1 MRNIFWVF
9 FVSFL
14 ILVTLQSCFDDILG
28 TDEEEKNTPP
38 VAVVGNDKD
47 VTIGEPVILDG
58 SDSYDP
64 DDDALIYSWEM
75 LSKPAGSQATLEQ
88 PDSIITSFVPD
99 KRGSYQIQL
108 TVSDGKDSHA
118 AALSATADIKVL
130 GTINEDMTL
139 IDVFEN
145 SNEPDYAVSNVVNVN
160 ANLTVEPGVI
170 IEFGAGAR
178 MDIESEGSLVAI
190 GTASEP
196 ISFTGATKTA
206 GSWAGLAFNGKNIN
220 NVLSY
225 VVVEYGGSNNYS
237 NINVGYNG
245 GVKINNTTSQYSA
258 TYGLETDNGA
268 DLREFKNNVFSD
280 NTKAS
285 LNIPGNLIGVL
296 DSESSYSGQTG
307 DEFVSVYATNIETNQ
322 TWPALDAAYIMD
334 GIMNV
339 KSAITV
345 EPGAVFKFTDGAR
358 LDIEGDNGELIA
370 IGKADSLIKFLGT
383 QELAGHWSGINFWTR
398 NSSNELTYTEVAHGG
413 NGNYSNVTITY
424 NGAAKITN
432 SKFSMSAT
440 EGVNV
445 EADGELREFANN
457 TFEADA
463 ILRIPC
469 DQIGSIDANS
479 SYIGTAGTGYV
490 EVYGRAVKENQSWP
504 AIDAPYVVDGIVNIE
519 SEITIKPGAI
529 FKFTTSSRIDIEGN
543 NGELIAIGK
552 ADSLIKFMGTQEI
565 AGHWRGIVFSTKNP
579 GNELTYTEVS
589 HGGNGNYDN
598 VSVEYNGSAKIT
610 HSTFKTSGN
619 YGVNVASA
627 GQITDFSNNTFQA
640 DAKLHIPAYLMG
652 KIDENSTFGV
662 DSYISVFGSNVE
674 TDQNWVDTDMP
685 FRIEG
690 IVNILADV
698 TIDPGAFFECASNA
712 RIDIES
718 GDNGGSL
725 SAVGTSADSIKF
737 VGVNN
742 VQGYWR
748 GIVFSTKSNDNLME
762 YCAISNGGGSGYA
775 NIIVGY
781 NGSLTVNYSSI
792 RNSENYGVEVESGGE
807 FNENGNTYSNNKLGD
822 LDTP

>member
-1 MRNIFWVF
+1 MRKIFWVL
-9 FVSFL
+9 FVSIL

-28 TDEEEKNTPP
+28 TDEEEENTPP
-38 VAVVGNDKD
+38 VAVVGNDRD

-64 DDDALIYSWEM
+64 DDDALIYSWKM

-145 SNEPDYAVSNVVNVN
+145 SDEPDYAVSNVVNVN

-190 GTASEP
+190 GSASEP
-196 ISFTGATKTA
+196 IIFTGATKTA
-206 GSWAGLAFNGKNIN
+206 GSWAGLAFNGNNIN
-220 NVLSY
+220 NELSY

-237 NINVGYNG
+237 NIKVGYNG

-258 TYGLETDNGA
+258 NYGLDTDNGA
-268 DLREFKNNVFSD
+268 VLREFQNNVFSD
-280 NTKAS
+280 NAKGS
-285 LNIPGNLIGVL
+285 LNIPCNMIGAL

-307 DEFVSVYATNIETNQ
+307 DEFVSVYASTIATDQ
-322 TWPALDAAYIMD
+322 TWPALDAAYVMD
-334 GIMNV
+334 GIMNI

-345 EPGAVFKFTDGAR
+345 KPGAIFKFTDAAR

-398 NSSNELTYTEVAHGG
+398 NSGNELTYTEVSHGG
-413 NGNYSNVTITY
+413 SGNNSNVTITY
-424 NGAAKITN
+424 DGAAKITN
-432 SKFSMSAT
+432 SKFTMSST

-445 EADGELREFANN
+445 ESGGVLREFANN

-463 ILRIPC
+463 ILRIPS
-469 DQIGSIDANS
+469 DQIGSLDANS
-479 SYIGTAGTGYV
+479 SYIGTAGTGNV
-490 EVYGRAVKENQSWP
+490 EVYSRTVKDNQTWP
-504 AIDAPYVVDGIVNIE
+504 AIDAPYIVDGIVNIE
-519 SEITIKPGAI
+519 SQVTIEPGAI
-529 FKFTTSSRIDIEGN
+529 FKFTNSSRIDVQGD
-543 NGELIAIGK
+543 NGEFIAIGT
-552 ADSLIKFMGTQEI
+552 SGNLIRFMGTQEI
-565 AGHWRGIVFSTKNP
+565 AGHWRGINFETKNP
-579 GNELTYTEVS
+579 GNELTYTEIS
-589 HGGNGNYDN
+589 HGGNSNYNN
-598 VSVEYNGSAKIT
+598 VSIEYNGSAKIT
-610 HSTFKTSGN
+610 NSTFKMSEN
-619 YGVNVASA
+619 YGVGVTAG
-627 GQITDFSNNTFQA
+627 GQITEFSDNDFQA

-652 KIDENSTFGV
+652 QIDENSTFGV

-674 TDQNWVDTDMP
+674 TDQNWVATDMP

-698 TIDPGAFFECASNA
+698 TIAPGAFFECVSNA

-725 SAVGTSADSIKF
+725 SAVGTSTDSIKF

-748 GIVFSTKSNDNLME
+748 GLVFSTKSSDNLME
-762 YCAISNGGGSGYA
+762 YCVISNGGASGYS
-775 NIIVGY
+775 NIIVSY

-792 RNSENYGVEVESGGE
+792 RNSENYGVEVESGGQ
-807 FNENGNTYSNNKLGD
+807 FNESGNTYSNNKMGD